1 MSKIDELDWKDDEI
15 EFWFNDNEIYDTKE
29 KRNNLKR
36 IQKANSL
43 GLGSNT
49 HNVEKKLRKHKRELG
64 WEEPKKEKK
73 KYKWIDL
80 MSGYEEGMQWRI
92 RLIIHS
98 DGALGY
104 SFNI

>member
-1 MSKIDELDWKDDEI
+1 M
-15 EFWFNDNEIYDTKE
+15 
-29 KRNNLKR
+29 KR
-36 IQKANSL
+36 IEKINSL

-49 HNVEKKLRKHKRELG
+49 YKIEKKLRKDMKEQK

-73 KYKWIDL
+73 NFKWIDL

-98 DGALGY
+98 DGELGY
-104 SFNI
+104 SF